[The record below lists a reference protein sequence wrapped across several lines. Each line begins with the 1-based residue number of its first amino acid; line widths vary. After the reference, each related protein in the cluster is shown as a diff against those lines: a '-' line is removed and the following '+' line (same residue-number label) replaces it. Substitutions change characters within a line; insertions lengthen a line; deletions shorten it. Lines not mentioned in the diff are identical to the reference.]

1 MRARS
6 ARPGGSSVRGDRL
19 HFPIVTLQTAPWIP
33 VFTFTPACGE
43 VFKNKMG
50 LRFDAGPE
58 V

>member
-6 ARPGGSSVRGDRL
+6 ARPGGSSVRGGRL
-19 HFPIVTLQTAPWIP
+19 RLAIVTLQAPPWIP